1 MLSLRTF
8 SAVYDADSFRFQNPE
23 VSFRISNPSS
33 FLPSAYCSIAS
44 YTICFFKGTHPLK
57 SAVYCGLIGVIH
69 CIQTDSNRDRHRLY
83 DTRTYSGD
91 RVSLGEHDTGA
102 VSKVFLREGN
112 FFLMFFDLLTEC
124 TYSIV
129 RGRPIMEERKDIIEE
144 GYDKALEVLR
154 ENSTRYGFSASSE
167 RSANYYSVWARDH
180 ALSTLGVVLSAD
192 DGLISCAKRGIG
204 SILDK
209 QSDNGQVPSYI
220 EVPVAGDWADIF
232 PRVHHVLYDEVL
244 FYEALEALH
253 FVFARAVEHNPGLR
267 DELGPYLNKIS
278 DKKKLLDHR
287 INGNLW
293 FTRKGIEAIR
303 EQYMI
308 INDIPKRDYGFYQ
321 SYVMPFRHYWYERFE
336 SFGNIL
342 AIITGIADE
351 KRRNSIINHVFD
363 NKINRPFPLK
373 ALFPHVNEGDRDW
386 EEIFTEKE
394 RPHHYH
400 NGGIWPIIGG
410 LWIHVLAKAGHPR
423 AREEL
428 ETFAAVLNR
437 QDWGFNEYMH
447 GETGEPLGKENQS
460 WSAAGYIIAYHA
472 FHPECDCF
480 YWGVD

>member
-1 MLSLRTF
+1 
-8 SAVYDADSFRFQNPE
+8 
-23 VSFRISNPSS
+23 
-33 FLPSAYCSIAS
+33 
-44 YTICFFKGTHPLK
+44 
-57 SAVYCGLIGVIH
+57 
-69 CIQTDSNRDRHRLY
+69 
-83 DTRTYSGD
+83 
-91 RVSLGEHDTGA
+91 
-102 VSKVFLREGN
+102 
-112 FFLMFFDLLTEC
+112 MFFDLLTEC

-129 RGRPIMEERKDIIEE
+129 RGRQIMEERKDIIEE

-209 QSDNGQVPSYI
+209 QSDNGQVPSYIEVESGDVIYGGLGAITSVDSNMWTLIAASAVYKYTEDDYFISPDKINQYKKLFGLFNVLDVNNDGFI

-437 QDWGFNEYMH
+437 QGWGFNEYMH